1 MERMLITETED
12 NTNKKQ
18 PNQEKRDKMAQK
30 KQKKIKTRDLKPTKD
45 VKGGRSPDGNKK

>member
-1 MERMLITETED
+1 MLITETED

-30 KQKKIKTRDLKPTKD
+30 KQKKTKVRDLKTTKD
-45 VKGGRSPDGNKK
+45 VKGGGTSPQGNKKPK